1 MIEAMSDASA
11 RAYAAGL
18 PVPEFE
24 TTPRSAPPPL
34 NQARV
39 AIVTT
44 AALHHVGDQDFT
56 FDDTGFRIVEHGRD
70 DLVLGHWS
78 PNFDRAGFMADPEVV
93 LPMHRLDELV
103 ADGTIG
109 SVGPRHLSFAGNQ
122 EDSVTRI
129 RLDSG
134 PAAGELLKGDG
145 VDVVVLTPV

>member
-1 MIEAMSDASA
+1 MSDVGI

-18 PVPEFE
+18 PVPEFD
-24 TTPRSAPPPL
+24 TTAMTVPPPL
-34 NQARV
+34 AEATV

-44 AALHHVGDQDFT
+44 AAIHHVGDQDFQ
-56 FDDTGFRIVEHGRD
+56 FDDAGFRVIDQGRT

-78 PNFDRAGFMADPEVV
+78 PNFDRAGFLADPEVV
-93 LPMHRLDELV
+93 LPMQRLQELADAGVIGRV
-103 ADGTIG
+103 A
-109 SVGPRHLSFAGNQ
+109 PHHLAFAGNQ
-122 EDSVTRI
+122 EDTVTRI

>member
-1 MIEAMSDASA
+1 MSDAAS

-18 PVPEFE
+18 PNPEFDR
-24 TTPRSAPPPL
+24 TARTQPPPL
-34 NQARV
+34 SAARV

-44 AALHHVGDQDFT
+44 AAIHHQGDEDFT
-56 FDDTGFRIVEHGRD
+56 FDDTGFRIVDQQRD

-78 PNFDRAGFMADPEVV
+78 PNFDRAGFLADPEVV
-93 LPMHRLDELV
+93 LPRRRLQELADEGV
-103 ADGTIG
+103 IG
-109 SVGPRHLSFAGNQ
+109 SVAPRHVSFAGNQ